1 MTTDGRPAPR
11 LSRTALT
18 AAGAAAA
25 LALLAAC
32 GSGSD
37 PGSAPS
43 GGGPAAAAPSSGA
56 GSMAIPAEDV
66 VSAIRTDPG
75 LRAELP
81 KEIRSRGSVI
91 LGTSRVVGTSGL
103 PHTGQGP
110 GGRTVG
116 LDVDLRDAVGKVL
129 GITWD
134 VQYGTFPTVIPGV
147 QNGKYDVGQDNFGA
161 TKAREQVVDFA
172 TYLNDGQ
179 SFLGAEDIK
188 ADSVTGLTD
197 LCGYTVATSPGS
209 TFQQILTDGADT
221 CAAAGKSPYKVQY
234 FADTAPIILG
244 LTNGKVDVYFG
255 PTLSLKYEALHVPN
269 TKYLGQISTTPVGF
283 VTAKNSP
290 VAKAVSDAVNKLIAT
305 GDYARIF
312 AKWGVSGTGSAPPSS
327 ILRRP
332 SEPGTR
338 VPRREP
344 GHRVRRRRAANAPC
358 VRGISSTRAPG
369 GPTPTAGTTDHFSTG
384 VEP

>member
-1 MTTDGRPAPR
+1 M
-11 LSRTALT
+11 
-18 AAGAAAA
+18 
-25 LALLAAC
+25 
-32 GSGSD
+32 
-37 PGSAPS
+37 
-43 GGGPAAAAPSSGA
+43 
-56 GSMAIPAEDV
+56 
-66 VSAIRTDPG
+66 
-75 LRAELP
+75 
-81 KEIRSRGSVI
+81 
-91 LGTSRVVGTSGL
+91 VGTSGL
-103 PHTGQGP
+103 PHAGQGP
-110 GGRTVG
+110 DGRTVG

-179 SFLGAEDIK
+179 SFLGAKDIK

-209 TFQQILTDGADT
+209 TFQQILTDGADK

-312 AKWGVSGTGSAPPSS
+312 AKWGVTGTGVSTSVVNPP
-327 ILRRP
+327 
-332 SEPGTR
+332 
-338 VPRREP
+338 
-344 GHRVRRRRAANAPC
+344 
-358 VRGISSTRAPG
+358 
-369 GPTPTAGTTDHFSTG
+369 TTF
-384 VEP
+384 